1 MMIRKER
8 FGTIINVFVGIV
20 VCLVL
25 GLYVQYVNDAMAP
38 TLVLHSYIASL
49 FVSYTIGDL
58 VPAKAWGDKL
68 ADKAGLKPETAPYHL
83 VSTVL
88 LAIGLVTPISFFN
101 TFVAIGFQ
109 PFLLSAWWANY
120 PILLALGYITLVFCF
135 PLAVKTAVYLTTERD
150 GVTE

>member
-1 MMIRKER
+1 MIRKER

-25 GLYVQYVNDAMAP
+25 GLYVQFVNGAMAP
-38 TLVLHSYIASL
+38 LLIMHSYIASL

-68 ADKAGLKPETAPYHL
+68 ADKVGLKPERTAYHL
-83 VSTVL
+83 VSTIVL
-88 LAIGLVTPISFFN
+88 AFGLVTPISFFN

-109 PFLLSAWWANY
+109 P
-120 PILLALGYITLVFCF
+120 ILLAAWWGNYPVLLVLGYITLVFCF
-135 PLAVKTAVYLTTERD
+135 PLAVKTAVFLTSEGE